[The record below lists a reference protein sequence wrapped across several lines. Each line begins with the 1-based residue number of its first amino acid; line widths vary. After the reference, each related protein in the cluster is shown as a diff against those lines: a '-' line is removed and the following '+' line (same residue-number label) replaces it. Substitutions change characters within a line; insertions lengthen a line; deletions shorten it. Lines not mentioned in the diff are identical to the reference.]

1 MFYNMLIRS
10 LDRNPQNSGE
20 VFQNAENRV
29 WGRFQNVWKNIHPC
43 KKGKKKKGGRPKKG
57 EENIREGEK
66 MERNRGKDIK
76 YVKGKRRKMD
86 RSREVQKKERRE

>member
-29 WGRFQNVWKNIHPC
+29 WGRFQNVRKNIQPWSLMIAFF
-43 KKGKKKKGGRPKKG
+43 
-57 EENIREGEK
+57 ETEN
-66 MERNRGKDIK
+66 
-76 YVKGKRRKMD
+76 YA
-86 RSREVQKKERRE
+86 

>member
-43 KKGKKKKGGRPKKG
+43 ISMKKDFTKGVARKNLRGAESPEFEIKGGVFQG
-57 EENIREGEK
+57 
-66 MERNRGKDIK
+66 
-76 YVKGKRRKMD
+76 V
-86 RSREVQKKERRE
+86 

>member
-43 KKGKKKKGGRPKKG
+43 FYFVFCYMYSPTFMRSVFDIIGRPCNTIFILFNTFK
-57 EENIREGEK
+57 NEK
-66 MERNRGKDIK
+66 IG
-76 YVKGKRRKMD
+76 Y
-86 RSREVQKKERRE
+86 